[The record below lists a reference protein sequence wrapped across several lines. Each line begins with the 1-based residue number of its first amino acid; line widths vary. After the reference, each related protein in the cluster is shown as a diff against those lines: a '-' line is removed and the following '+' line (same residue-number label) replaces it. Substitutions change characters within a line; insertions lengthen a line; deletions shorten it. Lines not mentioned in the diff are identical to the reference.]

1 MEEEP
6 VNQAQSCVSL
16 EDVCLY
22 FTEEEWDLLSDAQ
35 KLLYH
40 NVMLE
45 NFSIVLSLGLP
56 ISKPLSGTPTRCF
69 QCAHHVQI
77 HIDWICHET
86 LSFFIVF

>member
-1 MEEEP
+1 MVDAP

-56 ISKPLSGTPTRCF
+56 ISRSFPGTQVHPSQPYSLQKDKQMTM
-69 QCAHHVQI
+69 VP
-77 HIDWICHET
+77 
-86 LSFFIVF
+86 FINI